1 MSRWRLVADIGGT
14 NLRLARAGPSALL
27 SDIVSK
33 PLKDGTELLD
43 ELRSF
48 VCRFD
53 ADAIDGLVIAAAG
66 PVDGQ
71 RIVLT
76 NRPLVVDADVIG
88 SAFGDIPVILMN
100 DLQAV
105 ALSLPWLERNQVS
118 PLIEVEASLAGP
130 QLVVNIGTGFGAAIL
145 VPTKRKNEWEAVAC
159 EPGHM
164 TFPLGFSPGDANLQE
179 VRTIEDYLSGRT
191 LCSVTASERVWHRT
205 PQMPRGQMF
214 GPRENPEFVR
224 AFTELVGHVCGNL
237 VLACGAWGGVF
248 LSGSVVSRWRR
259 RADIDLFAK
268 AFRQKG
274 PMSQRMS
281 RVPVNEICVDN
292 PALIGLAHLRN

>member
-1 MSRWRLVADIGGT
+1 MNRWWLVADIGGT
-14 NLRLARAGPSALL
+14 NLRIARAGPSQLL

-33 PLKDGTELLD
+33 PLIDGTELLD

-48 VCRFD
+48 VGRFD
-53 ADAIDGLVIAAAG
+53 ADAIDGLAIAAAG

-71 RIVLT
+71 RITLT
-76 NRPLVVDADVIG
+76 NRPLVVDADAIS
-88 SAFGDIPVILMN
+88 SAFGDIPVKLMN

-105 ALSLPWLERNQVS
+105 ALSLPWLNSNQSS
-118 PLIEVEASLAGP
+118 PFLEVEVPLAGP

-164 TFPLGFSPGDANLQE
+164 TFPVSFSPSDANQQE
-179 VRTIEDYLSGRT
+179 FRTIEDYLSGRT
-191 LCSVTASERVWHRT
+191 LGSATASQLVWHRT
-205 PQMPRGQMF
+205 LPMPHDQMF
-214 GPRENPEFVR
+214 GPSESPQFVR

-248 LSGSVVSRWRR
+248 LTGSVVSRWSRC
-259 RADIDLFAK
+259 ADMDVFAE

-274 PMSQRMS
+274 PMSRRMS